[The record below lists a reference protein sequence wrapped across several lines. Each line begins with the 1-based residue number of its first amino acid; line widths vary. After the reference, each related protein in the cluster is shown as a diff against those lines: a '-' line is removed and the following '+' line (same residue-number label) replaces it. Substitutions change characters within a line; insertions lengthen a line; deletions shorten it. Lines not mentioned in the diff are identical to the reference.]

1 VSPAST
7 SIVVIALVVVWTT
20 THRVMRGAD
29 IRALTDAQR
38 RMLTMAA
45 GVSAAL
51 LAWTVWS
58 RPQPQPSDL
67 APVWAAARAF
77 LHGENPYEAIR
88 PGTPYYIGFRL
99 LYPLTAVVVL
109 LPLALAPLRWA
120 DPIFVGLGFA
130 LFTWAITAEKR
141 LTPSIVALVSLP
153 ALMTLQ
159 TSQWSLLLTGAAL
172 VPWLGFLL
180 VAKPTIGLALFA
192 AYPDRRSAA
201 ACAAL
206 VAAATLLA
214 PGWINDWRASF
225 AGAPHIVAPIVRP
238 GGLLILL
245 AALKWRRP
253 EARLLVALGCVPH
266 TTAPYETIPLFLVA
280 ESWLQAFAIWALALG
295 AYLMQR
301 AMGPYASQEAY
312 WASGAQWIVLLMYLP
327 CVALVLRRPNVWRG
341 DERQPIDQRTQSGA
355 LTPAGRSIVSVESYS
370 DATPAR
376 AR

>member
-1 VSPAST
+1 MPGVTGGLVRTVTPAST
-7 SIVVIALVVVWTT
+7 VVIVVALVVVWTT
-20 THRVMRGAD
+20 AHRVLRNAN
-29 IRALTDAQR
+29 IRALTGAQR
-38 RMLTMAA
+38 AVLTTAA
-45 GVSAAL
+45 GLSAAL

-77 LHGENPYEAIR
+77 LRGENPYEAIR
-88 PGTPYYIGFRL
+88 PGTPYYIGFRM

-130 LFTWAITAEKR
+130 LFTWAITR
-141 LTPSIVALVSLP
+141 GRRVTPAIVALVSVP

-201 ACAAL
+201 GCAAL

-225 AGAPHIVAPIVRP
+225 AGAPHIVAPILRP

-245 AALKWRRP
+245 AALKWRRSD
-253 EARLLVALGCVPH
+253 AQLLVALGCVPH
-266 TTAPYETIPLFLVA
+266 TTALYETIPLFLIA
-280 ESWLQAFAIWALALG
+280 ESWLQAFALWALALG
-295 AYLMQR
+295 AYVMQR
-301 AMGPYASQEAY
+301 ATGPYTSQEAY

-327 CVALVLRRPNVWRG
+327 CVALVLRRPNVRRET
-341 DERQPIDQRTQSGA
+341 ERNVDA
-355 LTPAGRSIVSVESYS
+355 PAHPVDADSVAIAS
-370 DATPAR
+370 
-376 AR
+376 